1 MTSFVM
7 VVTCELGLDWMRET
21 ETVTHIHMSS
31 NKMSNP
37 YLSMPA
43 LFLGLLGL
51 FPAAELVSD
60 ASLNESASSAC

>member
-1 MTSFVM
+1 MTSIVP
-7 VVTCELGLDWMRET
+7 VVICGLCLDCMRET
-21 ETVTHIHMSS
+21 ETVTHIHMFS

-43 LFLGLLGL
+43 LFVGLLGL